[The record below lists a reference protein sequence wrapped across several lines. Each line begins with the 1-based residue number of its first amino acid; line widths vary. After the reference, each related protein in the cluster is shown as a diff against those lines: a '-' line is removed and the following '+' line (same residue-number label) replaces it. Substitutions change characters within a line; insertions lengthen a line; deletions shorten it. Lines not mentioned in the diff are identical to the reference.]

1 MEKSFIERYKNK
13 KQKSSQL
20 NTVES
25 RKTRGVMVDRPAP
38 VETVT
43 AASTVTSYSRDDDD
57 SDTKSEN
64 NYSTG
69 SYSSSSSCSDSR
81 RTANTN
87 AISTN
92 NDEIEDP
99 LYLLIKIIGIK
110 LSVNDYDKYWLK
122 CYKREKL
129 AYTEERN
136 YCFKQ
141 IIDEIERC
149 LNKLDGETH
158 ILPVN
163 IFRQIRPASKE
174 TQDGNDNRTFLCKR
188 NFIRKYVKSTTIS
201 HLKDVI
207 DKNLLFAVYYSLFT
221 YYKFGKNSMKL
232 KISPDRFFTIISS
245 MLYEVSVTTLN
256 KQLMI
261 IIWSFLPTL

>member
-1 MEKSFIERYKNK
+1 MDKSFIERYTNK

-38 VETVT
+38 VETET

-57 SDTKSEN
+57 SDTTREK

-69 SYSSSSSCSDSR
+69 SYSSSSSWSDSR

-92 NDEIEDP
+92 NDEIADP

-122 CYKREKL
+122 CYKREMF

-141 IIDEIERC
+141 ISDEIERC
-149 LNKLDGETH
+149 LNKLDSETH
-158 ILPVN
+158 ILTVN

-174 TQDGNDNRTFLCKR
+174 TQNGNDNRSFLCKR
-188 NFIRKYVKSTTIS
+188 NFIRKYGKSTTIS

-207 DKNLLFAVYYSLFT
+207 DKNLLYAVYYSLFPST
-221 YYKFGKNSMKL
+221 SL
-232 KISPDRFFTIISS
+232 ERI
-245 MLYEVSVTTLN
+245 V
-256 KQLMI
+256 
-261 IIWSFLPTL
+261 